1 MLPVPCAENI
11 TAPRNGLHVTLVLL
25 GGTKSVPNI
34 LGLVNLYAIFVENTC
49 VLLRPTLR
57 TL

>member
-11 TAPRNGLHVTLVLL
+11 TALRSGLGVTVVLL
-25 GGTKSVPNI
+25 GGTKSVPNM
-34 LGLVNLYAIFVENTC
+34 LGLVNLYATFVENTC
-49 VLLRPTLR
+49 VLLWPTLC